1 MQKRVMKLVPLDA
14 AGLPMEEAIRFGS
27 AAGAIA
33 VTRRGAQDSLPA
45 RGEIR
50 ELLMHSQG

>member
-1 MQKRVMKLVPLDA
+1 MKLVPLDA
-14 AGLPMEEAIRFGS
+14 EELSMEEAIRFGS

-33 VTRRGAQDSLPA
+33 VTRRGVQDSLPTKE
-45 RGEIR
+45 EIR